1 MQNTG
6 LITNILNSD
15 LVTSGLDKLAKIF
28 LRNPGDHIN
37 ATVTSTGRQVI
48 KAANDVV
55 KYSAT
60 RYPSTGTIVETIVRK
75 AP

>member
-1 MQNTG
+1 MQPTE
-6 LITNILNSD
+6 LITNVFNSD
-15 LVTSGLDKLAKIF
+15 LVTNGLDKLAKIF
-28 LRNPGDHIN
+28 LRKPGDHIS
-37 ATVTSTGRQVI
+37 AGITPTGRQVV

-60 RYPSTGTIVETIVRK
+60 KYPSTGTIVETIVRK